1 MTAPSPGIAAHAAKM
16 LRRIAG
22 RDDDGHDGDRD
33 PQARPGTAGAEESKG
48 GEGGGGVGGGGG
60 RGAVGSTQLLDAVND
75 ILGRADLSL
84 SAEQGARLKE
94 SLRHK
99 GTKI

>member
-1 MTAPSPGIAAHAAKM
+1 M

-22 RDDDGHDGDRD
+22 EDDHDHD
-33 PQARPGTAGAEESKG
+33 PRAGAEESKG
-48 GEGGGGVGGGGG
+48 GGGGGGGGGGV
-60 RGAVGSTQLLDAVND
+60 VGSAQLLDAVND

-99 GTKI
+99 GRKGDVM

>member
-1 MTAPSPGIAAHAAKM
+1 M

-22 RDDDGHDGDRD
+22 QDDRD
-33 PQARPGTAGAEESKG
+33 HDPRAGASGAEESKG
-48 GEGGGGVGGGGG
+48 GEGGGGV
-60 RGAVGSTQLLDAVND
+60 VGSAQLLDAVND

-99 GTKI
+99 GKKKKEKESVSVLRNVCMYFEVCT